1 MLGREA
7 KRDAQKRL
15 SNRDIYGRIYAAAP
29 DTLKLTQ
36 LKPSSNASILYTKEC
51 NLPVKKKQPMKM
63 AMAP

>member
-1 MLGREA
+1 MIAFAHYANNPLPVA
-7 KRDAQKRL
+7 KD
-15 SNRDIYGRIYAAAP
+15 YAAAP

>member
-1 MLGREA
+1 MIAFAHYANNPLPDA
-7 KRDAQKRL
+7 K
-15 SNRDIYGRIYAAAP
+15 GYAAAP

-36 LKPSSNASILYTKEC
+36 LKPSSNASILYTKEY